1 TPVRA
6 PAASATPM
14 PPAVTEYR
22 PGAADSSACVNGR
35 LAAPGSAGSAPV
47 SGRNGKSPPVGQP
60 TPDRWVRLNPVMSWS
75 SYRYP
80 PPDGRPGVSGLHC
93 TMPKGVVAPGNA
105 STSPTTGPPL
115 PVPMKG
121 LTSLAG
127 SPASAAA
134 ATGTAATTAQVMAA
148 TASAPESLLD
158 NVVLL
163 GMRVSIDRCH
173 SIRRRPA
180 PVWTTGFYL
189 GRVRVVAR
197 FSTQTLS

>member
-1 TPVRA
+1 MSRATPVRT
-6 PAASATPM
+6 PVASATPM

-22 PGAADSSACVNGR
+22 PGAADSSACVNSR
-35 LAAPGSAGSAPV
+35 LAEPGSAGSAPV

-60 TPDRWVRLNPVMSWS
+60 TPDRWVRLNPVISWS

-93 TMPKGVVAPGNA
+93 TMPNGTVAPGNA

-121 LTSLAG
+121 LTRPAW
-127 SPASAAA
+127 SPASAVAA
-134 ATGTAATTAQVMAA
+134 AGTATARAQVTAATANI
-148 TASAPESLLD
+148 PESLLD

-163 GMRVSIDRCH
+163 GQSPAIDR
-173 SIRRRPA
+173 P
-180 PVWTTGFYL
+180 
-189 GRVRVVAR
+189 
-197 FSTQTLS
+197 LSL